1 MSEHQFSTEKR
12 ILMAMR
18 KTLGNIIKDVTP
30 SNSSLKSPLSPS
42 TIDDIRAC
50 FDLISV
56 REKELAEESGL
67 KNQDRP
73 RFTDE
78 PSRENVV
85 SISGLKSH
93 KPDTES

>member
-18 KTLGNIIKDVTP
+18 KTLGSIIKDVTP
-30 SNSSLKSPLSPS
+30 ANSSLKSSLSSS
-42 TIDDIRAC
+42 TIDDIRVC

-56 REKELAEESGL
+56 REKELAEELGVI
-67 KNQDRP
+67 NQDRP

-78 PSRENVV
+78 PNRENVV
-85 SISGLKSH
+85 SITGLKTQ
-93 KPDTES
+93 KIDTEA

>member
-30 SNSSLKSPLSPS
+30 ANSSLKSPLSTS
-42 TIDDIRAC
+42 TIDDIRVC

-56 REKELAEESGL
+56 REKELAAEAGL
-67 KNQDRP
+67 QNQDRP

-78 PSRENVV
+78 PSRANVV
-85 SISGLKSH
+85 SISGLKT
-93 KPDTES
+93 KKTDTES